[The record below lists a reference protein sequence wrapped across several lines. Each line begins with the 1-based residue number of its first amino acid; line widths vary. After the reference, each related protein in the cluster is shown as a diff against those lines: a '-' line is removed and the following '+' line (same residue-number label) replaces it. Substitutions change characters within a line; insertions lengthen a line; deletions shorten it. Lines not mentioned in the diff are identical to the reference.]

1 MAAEGGCIFFLAPFP
16 IIWLSHTHTFICGP
30 LQFVQNHC
38 HPYLQF
44 PINQESKVGM
54 FKKLR
59 LFQPVTPLLAL
70 LSRNIFIDFLFFASC
85 GYEIK
90 QKQQSI
96 AFLVCVVILPFE
108 RKYDP
113 GTSFVI
119 GFSRHEFGCCS
130 FIRW

>member
-1 MAAEGGCIFFLAPFP
+1 
-16 IIWLSHTHTFICGP
+16 
-30 LQFVQNHC
+30 
-38 HPYLQF
+38 
-44 PINQESKVGM
+44 M
-54 FKKLR
+54 FKELR
-59 LFQPVTPLLAL
+59 IFQPVTPQLAF
-70 LSRNIFIDFLFFASC
+70 FIDFLFFASC
-85 GYEIK
+85 GYEIR

-119 GFSRHEFGCCS
+119 GFSRHEIGCCS

>member
-1 MAAEGGCIFFLAPFP
+1 
-16 IIWLSHTHTFICGP
+16 
-30 LQFVQNHC
+30 
-38 HPYLQF
+38 
-44 PINQESKVGM
+44 M

-59 LFQPVTPLLAL
+59 LVSTGDPQLAL

-85 GYEIK
+85 GYEIR

-113 GTSFVI
+113 GTTSFVI
-119 GFSRHEFGCCS
+119 GFSRHEIGCCS